1 MDKKIEDV
9 VTYGVKFAYLI
20 VQCQGQMRQEPPFAV
35 MVYFAHIGEISKGFI
50 SQDMKTIVELKGSG
64 EAV

>member
-1 MDKKIEDV
+1 MKKKIEGMV
-9 VTYGVKFAYLI
+9 AYWIKFADFI
-20 VQCQGQMRQEPPFAV
+20 VECQGQIREEPPFAV
-35 MVYFAHIGEISKGFI
+35 MVYFAYIREISKGFI